1 MAETLNLRDWVSKS
15 TAANPWLLA
24 TLLFV
29 SVVLGYTLALTLAAV
44 EIIRSLPNSMAR
56 LVMRRTV
63 V

>member
-44 EIIRSLPNSMAR
+44 EIIRSLPNLMAR